1 MDGIRVWLYCRA
13 ASKEKS
19 KEILWTQKRKLE
31 RCAKRH
37 NFKIV
42 GCSSDIGGG
51 LTLDRQGLLEFH
63 IAMEEGQVDI
73 LLLQNLFRLG
83 QDLDAIFQYWQVL
96 REHNVRLCTVTNGEI
111 SLDIDPILSGIFP
124 GIQEGR

>member
-1 MDGIRVWLYCRA
+1 M
-13 ASKEKS
+13 
-19 KEILWTQKRKLE
+19 
-31 RCAKRH
+31 
-37 NFKIV
+37 
-42 GCSSDIGGG
+42 
-51 LTLDRQGLLEFH
+51 
-63 IAMEEGQVDI
+63 DI

-124 GIQEGR
+124 GIHEGR